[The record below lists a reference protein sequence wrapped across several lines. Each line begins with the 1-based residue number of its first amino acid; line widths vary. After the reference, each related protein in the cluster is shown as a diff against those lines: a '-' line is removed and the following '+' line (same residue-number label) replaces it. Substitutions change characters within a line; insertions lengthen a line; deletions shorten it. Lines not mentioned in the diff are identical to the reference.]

1 MNDSRAGQI
10 LARLS
15 LMRRKRYSS
24 DLTRKQFKRLQPHI
38 PVPKPGGRP
47 RTVDMYEVMCAIMY
61 VLVNGCAWRNLPHDF
76 PAWETVYG
84 YFRRFQE
91 DGTWEAM
98 NHVLLRRTRRKE
110 GRAAEPSAGI
120 IDAQTVRC
128 TPQAGERGVD
138 AGKSTNGRKR
148 HIAVDTLG
156 LLLVVIVTAASV
168 QDRDGGKLV
177 LGRLKHRFYA
187 LRAFWV
193 DGGYSGTLVDWARQ
207 TLNYVLMVVK
217 RPWGA
222 SGFVLLKRR
231 WVVERS
237 FAWFTRCRRLVRDYE
252 GLAQTTE
259 AWFYLANI
267 RLMLRRL
274 DP

>member
-1 MNDSRAGQI
+1 
-10 LARLS
+10 
-15 LMRRKRYSS
+15 MRSKRYTS
-24 DLTRKQFKRLQPHI
+24 DLTRKQFKRIERYLPAC
-38 PVPKPGGRP
+38 KAGGRP
-47 RTVDMYEVMCAIMY
+47 RTVDMYEIMCAIMY

-84 YFRRFQE
+84 YFRRFQQE
-91 DGTWEAM
+91 GVWEAI
-98 NHVLLRRTRRKE
+98 NRVLLRKTRQHE
-110 GRAAEPSAGI
+110 GRSPEPSAGI

-156 LLLVVIVTAASV
+156 LLLMVIVTAASV
-168 QDRDGGKLV
+168 QDRDGGKL
-177 LGRLKHRFYA
+177 LLQRLKLRFWS
-187 LRAFWV
+187 LRALWA
-193 DGGYSGTLVDWARQ
+193 DGGYSGALVEWASTTLGW
-207 TLNYVLMVVK
+207 VLMVVK
-217 RPWGA
+217 RPRGA

-231 WVVERS
+231 WIVERS

-252 GLAQTTE
+252 GLSTTTE

>member
-1 MNDSRAGQI
+1 
-10 LARLS
+10 
-15 LMRRKRYSS
+15 MRKQRYSS
-24 DLTRKQFKRLQPHI
+24 DLTRKQFKRLEPYL
-38 PVPKPGGRP
+38 PACKTGGRP
-47 RTVDMYEVMCAIMY
+47 RRVDMYEIMCAMCY
-61 VLVNGCAWRNLPHDF
+61 VLQNGCAWRNLPHDF

-84 YFRRFQE
+84 YFRRFQNE
-91 DGTWEAM
+91 GLWEAI
-98 NHVLLRRTRRKE
+98 NRVLLRKTRHLE
-110 GRAAEPSAGI
+110 GRQPEPSAGI

-128 TPQAGERGVD
+128 SPQAGVRGVD
-138 AGKSTNGRKR
+138 AGKSTYGRKR

-156 LLLVVIVTAASV
+156 LLLMVIVTAASV
-168 QDRDGGKLV
+168 QDREGGKL
-177 LGRLKHRFYA
+177 LLQRLKLRFRS

-193 DGGYSGTLVDWARQ
+193 DGGYSGALVDWARM
-207 TLNYVLMVVK
+207 TLGWVLMVVK
-217 RPWGA
+217 RPKGA

-237 FAWFTRCRRLVRDYE
+237 FAWFTRCRRLTRDYE
-252 GLAQTTE
+252 GLPSTTE